1 MIAYCHKNSVY
12 PNQVCGFT
20 LVEILVALTIF
31 LMTITTIASMS
42 STTNTLNWQTRT
54 ALAVNEAVNA
64 KIESLRNMPYSSLT
78 NGTTSFVSELPASA
92 TAPRSATYTISD
104 KSAGLKQI
112 DISVSYTVKT
122 KTESRQYRT
131 YISEVAYEY

>member
-1 MIAYCHKNSVY
+1 
-12 PNQVCGFT
+12 
-20 LVEILVALTIF
+20 
-31 LMTITTIASMS
+31 MS

>member
-1 MIAYCHKNSVY
+1 MIAYCNKNSVY
-12 PNQVCGFT
+12 PNQVYGFT

-64 KIESLRNMPYSSLT
+64 KIESLRNTPYSSLT

-112 DISVSYTVKT
+112 DISVSYTVRT

-131 YISEVAYEY
+131 YISEVTYEY